1 VRANVPATPLECA
14 TLQRQALD
22 DAPYPEVRFLS
33 DAVDHRFER
42 FDDRLGRVESDI
54 KELKTDIREMRGE
67 IKDMDRRLS
76 GEVGGVAQRLAR
88 LEGMVSNLPSTF
100 VFVTTLITSQVTLL
114 GFTFL
119 ILRYAPK

>member
-1 VRANVPATPLECA
+1 
-14 TLQRQALD
+14 
-22 DAPYPEVRFLS
+22 LS

-54 KELKTDIREMRGE
+54 KELI
-67 IKDMDRRLS
+67 
-76 GEVGGVAQRLAR
+76 
-88 LEGMVSNLPSTF
+88 
-100 VFVTTLITSQVTLL
+100 TLL